1 MLLTLCST
9 SVFAQDDGWGD
20 KNNNGPH
27 LMPPNII
34 TLVTNESTSKT
45 FSLLFNNSYE
55 SVNLTIYKDSQLI
68 IVDNFNRVEIGQSF
82 VYSLIEY
89 GAGVYTA
96 YIKIGEDLL
105 YVFEEEIDN

>member
-9 SVFAQDDGWGD
+9 SVLAQDDGWGD